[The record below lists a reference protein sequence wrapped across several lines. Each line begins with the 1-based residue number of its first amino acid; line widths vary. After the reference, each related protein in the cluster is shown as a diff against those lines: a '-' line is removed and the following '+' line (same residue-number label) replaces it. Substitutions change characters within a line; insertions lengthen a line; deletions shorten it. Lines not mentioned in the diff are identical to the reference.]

1 MPLGTYT
8 AWNWK
13 SPEFARFGFISGL
26 NGAFIPFARTRDERL
41 AAHDP
46 RLSIEERY
54 GNREGFMKAATA
66 SIDNAIA
73 KRFLLPIQRE
83 DILAKMGRHWDD
95 TMKFDWYL
103 GKRGEVEN

>member
-1 MPLGTYT
+1 
-8 AWNWK
+8 
-13 SPEFARFGFISGL
+13 
-26 NGAFIPFARTRDERL
+26 
-41 AAHDP
+41 
-46 RLSIEERY
+46 
-54 GNREGFMKAATA
+54 MKAAAA

-103 GKRGEVEN
+103 GQRVAAAK

>member
-1 MPLGTYT
+1 
-8 AWNWK
+8 
-13 SPEFARFGFISGL
+13 
-26 NGAFIPFARTRDERL
+26 
-41 AAHDP
+41 
-46 RLSIEERY
+46 
-54 GNREGFMKAATA
+54 MKAAAT

-103 GKRGEVEN
+103 GQRVAAAK